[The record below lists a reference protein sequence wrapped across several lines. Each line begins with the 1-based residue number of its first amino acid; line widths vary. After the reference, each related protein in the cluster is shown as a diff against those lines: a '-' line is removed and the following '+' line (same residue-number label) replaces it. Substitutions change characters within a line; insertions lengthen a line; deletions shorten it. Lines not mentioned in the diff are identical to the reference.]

1 LYTDGKM
8 SISKHQIEAYYFG
21 DPRSIATRI
30 LFIKRTA
37 RLEVYKQ
44 HLIQVQE
51 FGNVRHGITGLLR
64 GEKIAVVATEIGPS
78 MVGDAA

>member
-1 LYTDGKM
+1 MM

-37 RLEVYKQ
+37 RLEEYKP

-51 FGNVRHGITGLLR
+51 FGNV
-64 GEKIAVVATEIGPS
+64 GPLE
-78 MVGDAA
+78 